1 MDAGSQDGWPA
12 GKGWGREASGSSG
25 VPFLK
30 HLQESLTFFTPQ
42 NIEFGNLQIS

>member
-12 GKGWGREASGSSG
+12 GKGWGREASGSRG

-30 HLQESLTFFTPQ
+30 HLQEFGIFYSPEYRVWQLT
-42 NIEFGNLQIS
+42 N